1 MTVEREKWTSLLFE
15 SIDNQDTETFTA
27 IVADADDVLF
37 RFGNAEPMRGNTAVS
52 DAVKGFFASIQS
64 S

>member
-1 MTVEREKWTSLLFE
+1 VTVEREKWTSLLFE

-27 IVADADDVLF
+27 FLSDDVLF
-37 RFGNAEPMRGNTAVS
+37 RFGNAAPMRGNAAVC